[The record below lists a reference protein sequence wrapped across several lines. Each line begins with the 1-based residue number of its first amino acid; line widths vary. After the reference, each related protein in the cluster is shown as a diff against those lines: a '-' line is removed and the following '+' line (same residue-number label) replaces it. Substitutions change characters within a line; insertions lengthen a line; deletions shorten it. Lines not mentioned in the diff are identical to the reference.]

1 MFLSLKCINWL
12 VSKKIWFDA
21 TQIFEKLVKLEKK
34 RVIAKKGSFIYYKRR
49 ILRKTNISYTL
60 IRARACAYQSV
71 RNTNFAENFVKV
83 RNVWSQRYLWKVIAF
98 SLPMLNSVDSLLIVY
113 IFISDKMRL
122 LTWYMI
128 FNSGVRQTSKINPLN
143 ASVALI

>member
-1 MFLSLKCINWL
+1 M
-12 VSKKIWFDA
+12 IWCYRNIWKNSE
-21 TQIFEKLVKLEKK
+21 TGKKK

-71 RNTNFAENFVKV
+71 RNTNLAENFVKV

-98 SLPMLNSVDSLLIVY
+98 SLPMLNSVDSLLIVF

-128 FNSGVRQTSKINPLN
+128 FNSGVCQTSKINPLN